1 MLDKLMQWF
10 RGGSDSSA
18 TSEPTAPATA
28 PEPPSMPAEPT
39 VGPGLGDVTEPTA
52 DEPS

>member
-10 RGGSDSSA
+10 RGGSDASSA
-18 TSEPTAPATA
+18 EPATA
-28 PEPPSMPAEPT
+28 PEPPSMPPEPT
-39 VGPGLGDVTEPTA
+39 PEAAEEMPVEPAA